1 MTGARPYDVVV
12 VVPARDEQHLVGR
25 TLAGLSRAV
34 HRAHALGVTGRCV
47 VEVAAHRC
55 TDATARVAR
64 QAAGGLDA
72 CVVEDEVSGTV
83 GEVRDRAVRRGLLRL
98 GTADERTWVLST
110 DADTDVGAGWV
121 VDVLHEA
128 GRHRAAA
135 VAGLAHLD
143 RWHGAAGREPAYRAL
158 LDRGHVLRGPVHQ
171 HDHVYGANL
180 AVRADAYLAVG
191 GFPHLHPGED
201 QALVDRLHAAGVRV
215 LRTRSVG
222 VTTSGRL
229 VGRAPGGLAAL
240 LSRID
245 AEPVS

>member
-1 MTGARPYDVVV
+1 MTRPRPYDVVV
-12 VVPARDEQHLVGR
+12 VVPARDEEHLVGR
-25 TLAGLSRAV
+25 TLAGLTRAV
-34 HRAHALGVTGRCV
+34 HRARGLTGRCV

-55 TDATARVAR
+55 TDTTARVAR
-64 QAAGGLDA
+64 QAARGLDA
-72 CVVEDEVSGTV
+72 RVVEDTVSETV
-83 GEVRDRAVRRGLLRL
+83 GEVRDRAVRRGLARL

-110 DADTDVGAGWV
+110 DADTDVGPGWV
-121 VDVLHEA
+121 VDVLTEA
-128 GRHRAAA
+128 AQHRAAA

-143 RWHGAAGREPAYRAL
+143 RWHGAAGREPAYTAL
-158 LDRGHVLRGPVHQ
+158 LARGHVVRGPGHE

-201 QALVDRLHAAGVRV
+201 QALVDRLHVAGARV
-215 LRTRSVG
+215 VRTRSVG

-240 LSRID
+240 LSRLD
-245 AEPVS
+245 SEPVP